1 MKKILIAIM
10 AFGITLGLVTA
21 SWSINFG
28 EILNETLKPPPK
40 KEAAPAPAPAAP
52 AAPATPEPAAKP
64 KGGGGLIG
72 ILEETGAVDKKTSGI
87 LRGAGA
93 LVQSLQPIGWEEERA
108 IGGSLALE
116 VFKNF
121 GGQYKN
127 DKLQRYVSLVGLS
140 VAGVS
145 DRADIP
151 YHFAVLNSNDPNAFA
166 TPGGYIFVSAG
177 LLRLV
182 RNEAELAGILGHEV
196 AHVAK
201 RHALTTIER
210 SKTLQGFSQLTT
222 SILDSDP
229 GVLDNIV
236 KEMSATLFT
245 KGLDQNLEY
254 EADKFG
260 MDYAYRVGYNP
271 GGLRD
276 FMKVLGKSQG
286 SQSVLLST
294 HPTPRS
300 RYGKLNAQAKRY
312 GNVSL
317 APILSQRYSAE
328 TKGNL

>member
-1 MKKILIAIM
+1 MKKLLILLLSL
-10 AFGITLGLVTA
+10 GITLGLVTA

-28 EILNETLKPPPK
+28 DILNETLKPPA
-40 KEAAPAPAPAAP
+40 KEQPAPAPAPAPAP
-52 AAPATPEPAAKP
+52 KAPATQTQPQ
-64 KGGGGLIG
+64 GGGGLIG
-72 ILEETGAVDKKTSGI
+72 ILEGTGAVDKKTSNI
-87 LRGAGA
+87 LRGAGN
-93 LVQSLQPIGWEEERA
+93 LVKSLQPIGWEEERA

-116 VFKNF
+116 VFSKF
-121 GGQYKN
+121 GGEYKN
-127 DKLQRYVSLVGLS
+127 DKLQRYISLVGLS

-151 YHFAVLNSNDPNAFA
+151 YHFAVLNSNAPNAFA
-166 TPGGYIFVSAG
+166 TPGGYVFVSSG

-201 RHALTTIER
+201 RHALQTIER

-236 KEMSATLFT
+236 KEMSETLFT
-245 KGLDQNLEY
+245 KGLDQNLEF

-260 MDYAYRVGYNP
+260 TEYAYRVGYFP

-276 FMKVLGKSQG
+276 FMKVLNKAQG
-286 SQSVLLST
+286 SGSALFST
-294 HPTPRS
+294 HPSPRA
-300 RYGKLNAQAKRY
+300 RYGKLNSQFSRY
-312 GNVSL
+312 RDASL
-317 APILSQRYSAE
+317 APVLAERYSTE

>member
-1 MKKILIAIM
+1 MKKLLIALM
-10 AFGITLGLVTA
+10 ALGITLGLVTA

-28 EILNETLKPPPK
+28 DILNETLKPPPQK
-40 KEAAPAPAPAAP
+40 KAAPAPKPKAKAA
-52 AAPATPEPAAKP
+52 PAAKP

-72 ILEETGAVDKKTSGI
+72 ILEGTGAIDKKTSGI
-87 LRGAGA
+87 LRGATA
-93 LVQSLQPIGWEEERA
+93 VVQSMQPIGWEEERA

-127 DKLQRYVSLVGLS
+127 DKLQRYIALVGLT

-151 YHFAVLNSNDPNAFA
+151 YHFAILNSSAPNAFA
-166 TPGGYIFVSAG
+166 TPGGYIFVSSG
-177 LLRLV
+177 LLKLV
-182 RNEAELAGILGHEV
+182 RNEAELAGILGHEI

-201 RHALTTIER
+201 RHALKTIER
-210 SKTLQGFSQLTT
+210 SKTLSGFSQLTT

-229 GVLDNIV
+229 GVLNNIV
-236 KEMSATLFT
+236 KEMSTTLFT
-245 KGLDQNLEY
+245 KGLDQNLEF

-260 MDYAYRVGYNP
+260 MDYAYRVGYNA

-276 FMKVLGKSQG
+276 FMKVLGKTQKSR
-286 SQSVLLST
+286 SVLLST
-294 HPTPRS
+294 HPTPRA

-312 GNVSL
+312 RSASL
-317 APILSQRYSAE
+317 APVLSQRYLAE

>member
-1 MKKILIAIM
+1 MKKILVTFM

-28 EILNETLKPPPK
+28 DILNETLKPPPK
-40 KEAAPAPAPAAP
+40 KESAPEPAAPTAPATPAPAAK
-52 AAPATPEPAAKP
+52 PE
-64 KGGGGLIG
+64 GGGGLIG
-72 ILEETGAVDKKTSGI
+72 ILEGTGAVDKKTSGI

-116 VFKNF
+116 VFRNF

-127 DKLQRYVSLVGLS
+127 DKLQRYISLVGLS

-151 YHFAVLNSNDPNAFA
+151 YHFAVLNSPTPNAFA
-166 TPGGYIFVSAG
+166 TPGGYIFVSSG
-177 LLRLV
+177 LLKLV

-201 RHALTTIER
+201 RHALKTIER
-210 SKTLQGFSQLTT
+210 SKTLSGFSQLTT

-236 KEMSATLFT
+236 KEMSSTLFT
-245 KGLDQNLEY
+245 KGLDKNLEY

-276 FMKVLGKSQG
+276 FMKVLGKSQE
-286 SQSVLLST
+286 SRSVLLST
-294 HPTPRS
+294 HPTPRD
-300 RYGKLNAQAKRY
+300 RYGKLNAQSKRY